1 MIDEAGSNVP
11 KSFQMVVARLGDLVG
26 MFLKGERL
34 DECDA
39 DEFDGI
45 R

>member
-1 MIDEAGSNVP
+1 MIVEAGSNVP

-26 MFLKGERL
+26 VFVKGERL
-34 DECDA
+34 VKCDA
-39 DEFDGI
+39 EEFDGI